1 MENKIEA
8 VLFDLGGTLIFFDG
22 AWPNVMQSADLELV
36 SHLQEQGLQLNA
48 QSFVAEFRRR
58 LEEYYSQRESEFI
71 EYTTAR
77 VLRSLLADLGYRDV
91 SPVLLRPALKRLYAV
106 SQAHWKAEEETLPAL
121 KALQAAGYK
130 MAVISN
136 ASDDDDVQTLVDNAG
151 LRPYFDFVLSSAAC
165 GIRKPNP
172 RIFEL
177 ALQRWGFGPHQVAMV
192 GDTLGADILGAR
204 NAGLYSVWVA
214 RRADK
219 AGNRDHADTIQPD
232 AQITTLKDLPDLLT
246 QIRSA
251 DTPLKFSAPKI
262 NPRT

>member
-1 MENKIEA
+1 MANKIKA
-8 VLFDLGGTLIFFDG
+8 VLFDLGGTLIYFDG
-22 AWPNVMQSADLELV
+22 AWPDVLQSANQELV
-36 SHLQEQGLQLNA
+36 AHLQEQGLQLDGE
-48 QSFVAEFRRR
+48 SFTAEFRRR

-77 VLRSLLADLGYRDV
+77 ILRTLLTDLGYRDI
-91 SPVLLRPALKRLYAV
+91 SPELLRPALKRLYAV
-106 SQAHWKAEEETLPAL
+106 SQAHWKTEKETVLVL
-121 KALQAAGYK
+121 QSLQAAGYK
-130 MAVISN
+130 MAIISN

-151 LRPYFDFVLSSAAC
+151 IRSYFDFVLSSAAC

-177 ALQRWGFGPHQVAMV
+177 ALERWGVDAKQAAMV

-204 NAGLYSVWVA
+204 NAGLHSVWIT

-232 AQITTLKDLPDLLT
+232 ATIFTLAELPLL
-246 QIRSA
+246 
-251 DTPLKFSAPKI
+251 LE
-262 NPRT
+262 NL